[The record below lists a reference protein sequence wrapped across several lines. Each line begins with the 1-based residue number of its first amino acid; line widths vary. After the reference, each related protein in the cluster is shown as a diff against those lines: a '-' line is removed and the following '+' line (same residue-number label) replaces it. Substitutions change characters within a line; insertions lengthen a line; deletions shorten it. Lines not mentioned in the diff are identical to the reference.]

1 MAQAA
6 LEVVTPMKDPFEIYK
21 SPANDD
27 GEQSKVVRHLDWE
40 EGAMDEQ
47 SPVEGFADAAA
58 REPLST
64 RSLRGLYVAFGL
76 VGAILVIKLFSL
88 QIVQGGKYMN
98 LAEGNR
104 LRIQTILAPRG
115 QIIDR
120 TGAVLARNTA
130 SFSLVAT
137 PVDLPK
143 ANLDNE
149 ISQLSQLL
157 HLDEAEV
164 RDKLANYDPHSF
176 QPIILKQDLAQQDS
190 ILFQTNA
197 SQFPG
202 FGVDSIPIRDYP
214 AALTFSHLLGYTGV
228 ISPAELGKPDNQGYR
243 QNDFIGKL
251 GIELSYEKYLRGID
265 GERQVEV
272 DASGRP
278 VKVLGNLDPQPGD
291 VVQLSINQGL
301 QQVLYDSFIKH
312 SPKVRGAA
320 VALNPKTG
328 EVLALLSLPGFDNN
342 LFAQGISSVDYQKL
356 TSDASLPLFN
366 RAISGTYPPGSTSK
380 LMAATAALQEG
391 IVTPS
396 TVIVD
401 RGVLVVPNQFIPG
414 QEYRFNGWKPQGLGP
429 MTVRSA
435 IAQSSDIFFYTTAG
449 GQPGTGIDGLGAEKL
464 AAYYRKFGLGN
475 TLGIDLQGEKPGL
488 VPDPAWKEQYFK
500 GDPIQAKWYLGDTYH
515 IGIGQG
521 DMLTTPLQV
530 AEWTAIIANNGT
542 GYQPVILKQV
552 TDQSGKVLL
561 KSQPKTI
568 ISNVASPDV
577 IKVVQEGM
585 REAVTSGTARALNGL
600 PVTSA
605 GKTGTSQFD
614 GSDPS
619 RTHAW
624 FTVYAPYENP
634 QLVITVLV
642 EAGGE
647 GNAVAEPIAQDAL
660 AWCIKNNC
668 FNQ

>member
-1 MAQAA
+1 MRP
-6 LEVVTPMKDPFEIYK
+6 VKDPFEIYGSASDAAGDK
-21 SPANDD
+21 SSLA
-27 GEQSKVVRHLDWE
+27 WE

-47 SPVEGFADAAA
+47 SPVEGFAEGSAAG
-58 REPLST
+58 REPLPA
-64 RSLRGLYVAFGL
+64 RSLRGLQVTMILA
-76 VGAILVIKLFSL
+76 GALLVIKLFSL
-88 QIVQGGKYMN
+88 QVAQGGKYLG

-104 LRIQTILAPRG
+104 LRVQTILAPRG
-115 QIIDR
+115 QILDR

-157 HLDEAEV
+157 HLDEGEV
-164 RDKLANYDPHSF
+164 RAKLANYDPRSF
-176 QPIILKQDLAQQDS
+176 EPVILKQDLAQADS

-197 SQFPG
+197 DQFPG

-214 AALTFSHLLGYTGV
+214 SPLPFSHLLGYTGV
-228 ISPAELGKPDNQGYR
+228 ISAAELANPENQGYR

-251 GIELSYEKYLRGID
+251 GIELSYEKYLRGVD

-278 VKVLGNLDPQPGD
+278 VKVLGDLDPQPGD
-291 VVQLSINQGL
+291 IVQLNINQGL
-301 QQVLYDSFIKH
+301 QQTLYDSFIKH
-312 SPKVRGAA
+312 SPKVKGAA
-320 VALNPKTG
+320 VAMDPKTG
-328 EVLALLSLPGFDNN
+328 EVLALVSLPGFDNN
-342 LFAQGISSVDYQKL
+342 LFAQGISTADYQKL
-356 TSDASLPLFN
+356 TSDPTLPLFD

-380 LMAATAALQEG
+380 LMGATAALQEKV
-391 IVTPS
+391 ITPS
-396 TVIVD
+396 TVIND
-401 RGVLVVPNQFIPG
+401 RGVIVVPNQFTPG
-414 QEYRFNGWKPQGLGP
+414 QEYRFNGWKPGGLGP

-435 IAQSSDIFFYTTAG
+435 IAESSDIFFYTTAG
-449 GQPGTGIDGLGAEKL
+449 GQPGTGIDGLGADKL
-464 AAYYRKFGLGN
+464 AAYYRKFGLGS
-475 TLGIDLQGEKPGL
+475 TLGIDLQGEKTGL

-500 GDPIQAKWYLGDTYH
+500 GDPIQSKWYLGDTYH

-521 DMLTTPLQV
+521 DMLVTPLQV
-530 AEWTAIIANNGT
+530 AEWTAVIANGGT
-542 GYQPVILKQV
+542 GYQPTLLKQV
-552 TDQSGKVLL
+552 ADQSGKVLY
-561 KSQPKTI
+561 KPQQKTI
-568 ISNVASPDV
+568 ISNIASPDV

-585 REAVTSGTARALNGL
+585 RQAVTAGTARALNTL

-614 GSDPS
+614 SADSS

-634 QLVITVLV
+634 QIVITILV

-647 GNAVAEPIAQDAL
+647 GNAVAEPIAKDAL
-660 AWCIKNNC
+660 AWCAQNNC